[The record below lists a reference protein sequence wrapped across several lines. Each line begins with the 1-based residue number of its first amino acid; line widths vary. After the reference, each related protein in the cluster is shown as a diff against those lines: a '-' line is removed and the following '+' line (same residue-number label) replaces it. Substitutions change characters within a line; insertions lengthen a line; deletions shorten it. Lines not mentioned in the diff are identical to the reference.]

1 MNILHL
7 DASGRHEDAQSRHLS
22 QEMVDSL
29 QNSHEGSVV
38 YRDISQGLPFMN
50 DALIASM
57 YMAAEKRSPAQEQI
71 LSLSNTLVQEF
82 LKADIVVLGI
92 PIYNFTMPAAFKAYA
107 DLIARKGLTFEYT
120 DSGPRGL
127 VGDKDIYV
135 LITTG
140 GTEVGSEDDF
150 LSPWLRH
157 FFAFLGI
164 KQPLE
169 IIAADGLMMAT
180 NPEKKIKAV
189 EAEIRTVIHDPAS

>member
-7 DASGRHEDAQSRHLS
+7 DASGRHKSSQSRHLS

-29 QNSHEGSVV
+29 QQSHEGTVV
-38 YRDISQGLPFMN
+38 YRDISQGLPFV
-50 DALIASM
+50 DDTLITSM
-57 YMAAEKRSPAQEQI
+57 YMPAQKRSPAQQEV
-71 LSLSNTLVQEF
+71 LNLSNTLVEEF
-82 LKADIVVLGI
+82 LKADLIVLGI

-120 DSGPRGL
+120 DAGPKGL
-127 VGDKDIYV
+127 VKDKDIYV

-157 FFAFLGI
+157 FFTFLGI
-164 KQPLE
+164 EQPIE

-180 NPEKKIKAV
+180 HPEEKIKA
-189 EAEIRTVIHDPAS
+189 AEEEIHTIAS